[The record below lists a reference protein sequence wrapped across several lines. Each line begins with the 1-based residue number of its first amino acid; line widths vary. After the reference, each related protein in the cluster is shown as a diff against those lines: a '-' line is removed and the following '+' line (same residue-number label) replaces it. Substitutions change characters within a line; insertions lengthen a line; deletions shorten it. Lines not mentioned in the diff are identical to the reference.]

1 MSWFSLL
8 KKALKDAC
16 YGFFCLTMLYSLI
29 MLVLYQG
36 KDAGMSV
43 TTVLLFYPLSCLL
56 SFVGNWM
63 QQKKWGIVTKAAI
76 LYATAILG
84 IGLFVFLPHNTALTG
99 GSLLILFA
107 LITIAYLFGF
117 AIFWAIWAPM
127 KKKENKNQ
135 EYSNVYKKENN
146 K

>member
-1 MSWFSLL
+1 
-8 KKALKDAC
+8 
-16 YGFFCLTMLYSLI
+16 

-76 LYATAILG
+76 LYTAAILG

-146 K
+146 NSRYQGVLGYCK